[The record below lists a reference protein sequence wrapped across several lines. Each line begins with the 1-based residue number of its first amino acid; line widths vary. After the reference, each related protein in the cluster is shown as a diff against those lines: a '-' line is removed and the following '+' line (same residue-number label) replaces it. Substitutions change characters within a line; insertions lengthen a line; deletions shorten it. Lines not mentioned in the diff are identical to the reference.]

1 MDDYGFSVENEEWVN
16 NEYTLD
22 LGLSWDIG
30 GFWVD
35 HGTINYTIQFKNDT
49 QLPMTL
55 GRVETA
61 IVNNP
66 LNYIKNV
73 SASLEKETVMPGES
87 VSVTVS
93 IDANFLLPIDGQSV
107 RAIATYMFQG
117 EEKQFII
124 NINY

>member
-1 MDDYGFSVENEEWVN
+1 
-16 NEYTLD
+16 
-22 LGLSWDIG
+22 
-30 GFWVD
+30 
-35 HGTINYTIQFKNDT
+35 
-49 QLPMTL
+49 MTL

-93 IDANFLLPIDGQSV
+93 IDANFVLPIGGQSV